1 MINSK
6 PYERLAN
13 PRTFLT
19 LLISLLSC
27 FVVFYYDIKLNNET
41 MLFGLIISFPL
52 VFSLQSSFRR
62 RDRALEFLSLFKASL
77 NVVYRSIARSRKMPE
92 EKRKEARDLLNSAAD
107 KLVRCLRDSTVT
119 SKEVYDSFDEVFYF
133 VESQG
138 KMVASNGAT
147 RVIRYMRDVYES
159 GAYLLSLKSHRTI
172 VALRLFSF
180 IFINLFP
187 FMQAAVLNHT
197 MGDDMPRYVIYAAS
211 LITAFVLITMY
222 NIQVQLEYPFD
233 QIGLDDIHLED
244 FTFDPLVKPYPV
256 AEPEGPADKNS
267 DDKTEKEK
275 GKDKEKDDDDDDD

>member
-1 MINSK
+1 VINSK
-6 PYERLAN
+6 PYERLGN

-19 LLISLLSC
+19 LLISGFSC
-27 FVVFYYDIKLNNET
+27 FIVLYYDIKLNNET

-77 NVVYRSIARSRKMPE
+77 NVVYRSIARSKKMPE
-92 EKRKEARDLLNSAAD
+92 EKRQEARELLNTAAD

-119 SKEVYDSFDEVFYF
+119 SKEVYNSFDEVFYF
-133 VESQG
+133 VENQG
-138 KMVASNGAT
+138 KMVAGNGAT

-159 GAYLLSLKSHRTI
+159 GAFLLSLKSHRTI

-187 FMQAAVLNHT
+187 FMQAAVLNQT
-197 MGDDMPRYVIYAAS
+197 MGHEVPQYVIYAAS
-211 LITAFVLITMY
+211 LVTAFVLITMY

-244 FTFDPLVKPYPV
+244 FVFDPLVKPYPV
-256 AEPEGPADKNS
+256 AEPDVSADKSS

-275 GKDKEKDDDDDDD
+275 VKDKEKDDDDDDD

>member
-6 PYERLAN
+6 PYEHLAN

-19 LLISLLSC
+19 LLISAFSC
-27 FVVFYYDIKLNNET
+27 FIVLFYDLKLNNET

-77 NVVYRSIARSRKMPE
+77 NVVYRSIARSKKMPE
-92 EKRKEARDLLNSAAD
+92 EKRLEARQLLNNAAD
-107 KLVRCLRDSTVT
+107 KLVLCLRDSTVT
-119 SKEVYDSFDEVFYF
+119 PRQVYDAFDEVFYF

-138 KMVASNGAT
+138 KMVAGNGAT

-159 GAYLLSLKSHRTI
+159 GAFLLSLKSHRTI
-172 VALRLFSF
+172 VALRMFSF

-187 FMQAAVLNHT
+187 FMQAAVLNQT
-197 MGDDMPRYVIYAAS
+197 MGHEVPQYVIYAAS
-211 LITAFVLITMY
+211 LVTAFVLITMY

-233 QIGLDDIHLED
+233 QIGLDDI
-244 FTFDPLVKPYPV
+244 
-256 AEPEGPADKNS
+256 
-267 DDKTEKEK
+267 
-275 GKDKEKDDDDDDD
+275 

>member
-6 PYERLAN
+6 PYQHLAN

-19 LLISLLSC
+19 LIIAILSC
-27 FVVFYYDIKLNNET
+27 YVVTYYNIKLNNET
-41 MLFGLIISFPL
+41 MLVGLIISFPL

-77 NVVYRSIARSRKMPE
+77 NVVYRSIARSKKMPE
-92 EKRKEARDLLNSAAD
+92 EKRMEARLLLNNAAGT
-107 KLVRCLRDSTVT
+107 LVKCLRDDTAT
-119 SKEVYDSFDEVFYF
+119 AREVYDAFDEVFYF

-138 KMVASNGAT
+138 NKVAGNGAT

-159 GAYLLSLKSHRTI
+159 GAYLLALKRHRTI
-172 VALRLFSF
+172 VALRFFSF

-187 FMQAAVLNHT
+187 FMQAAVLNDH
-197 MGDDMPRYVIYAAS
+197 MGKHVPLYVIYAAS
-211 LITAFVLITMY
+211 VMTAFVLITMY

-244 FTFDPLVKPYPV
+244 FAFDPLVKPYPV
-256 AEPEGPADKNS
+256 HEPEAGAEMHSAHAAEDEHAEKDKS
-267 DDKTEKEK
+267 DDE
-275 GKDKEKDDDDDDD
+275 DD